1 MIAVR
6 CPACNER
13 VEGSSS
19 RQLSASVRKHLSEV
33 HRTSGGTTS
42 GVAAPGTGAS
52 SPEEF
57 RGGADGFTESSRSGS
72 TPSGPGQREPRGPVN
87 PTPGGGIAPG
97 GKVDYKEKSFEVADS
112 GLQMGMGRTE
122 TGIET
127 PEGTGGSEGTRG
139 ISGFDCPVCGNEIRG
154 GSEEE
159 LSSSFTSH
167 LVSAHR
173 DEPFV
178 TRLMERVGGR

>member
-1 MIAVR
+1 MISVR

-13 VEGSSS
+13 VEGPSS
-19 RQLSASVRKHLSEV
+19 RQLFASAREHHSEA

-57 RGGADGFTESSRSGS
+57 RGGADGFAESSRSGS
-72 TPSGPGQREPRGPVN
+72 IPSGPGQLEPRGPVN
-87 PTPGGGIAPG
+87 PTSGGGIAPG
-97 GKVDYKEKSFEVADS
+97 GKVDYKERSFEVADS
-112 GLQMGMGRTE
+112 SLQMGRGRTE
-122 TGIET
+122 AGIET
-127 PEGTGGSEGTRG
+127 PEGTGGNEDARG
-139 ISGFDCPVCGNEIRG
+139 ISGFDRPVCGSEIRG
-154 GSEEE
+154 GSEER
-159 LSSSFTSH
+159 SSRFSSH